1 MVLELIKLL
10 CTNTVVTRL
19 SPASELVKTVLS
31 IRSLTTAKFFTQEKN
46 PRTISLK
53 LQQIPVTYWS
63 IFKHFTS
70 RVEDEFDNNCVI
82 GVENLINYVKL

>member
-31 IRSLTTAKFFTQEKN
+31 IRSLTTAKFFTQ
-46 PRTISLK
+46 
-53 LQQIPVTYWS
+53 
-63 IFKHFTS
+63 
-70 RVEDEFDNNCVI
+70 
-82 GVENLINYVKL
+82 